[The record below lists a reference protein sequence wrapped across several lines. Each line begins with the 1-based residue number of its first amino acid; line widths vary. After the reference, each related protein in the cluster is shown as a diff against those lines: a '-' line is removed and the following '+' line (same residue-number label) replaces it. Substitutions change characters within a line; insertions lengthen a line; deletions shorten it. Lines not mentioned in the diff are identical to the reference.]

1 MKALNSVGWGFGLT
15 RIPKLACI
23 HPWTRPDK
31 TNVRWLPINED
42 IEQPES
48 AALPH
53 EILYRFIEE
62 ASHRVIYNNCVCRE
76 ANRCQD
82 YPIGIGC
89 LQMGDSALDS
99 DPALRREV
107 GVDEAKQYV
116 EKAISNGLVP
126 VVGKV
131 RIDNFIFGIKDRARL
146 LTVCFCC
153 ECCCIT
159 RFNRYAPARYLDSI
173 FPRLDSIAI
182 KVTDD
187 CKGCGKCAEHC
198 YIGAIE
204 VVGGKARIGE
214 MCRACGRCASFCPS
228 GAVKISIEDPEFL
241 DRAYETIRSFVK
253 YD

>member
-1 MKALNSVGWGFGLT
+1 MLALNRVGWGFGLA
-15 RIPKLACI
+15 RIPRLARL

-31 TNVRWLPINED
+31 TNVRWLPINVD
-42 IEQPES
+42 IEQPGS
-48 AALPH
+48 APLPH
-53 EILYRFIEE
+53 EILFRFIEE
-62 ASHRVIYNNCVCRE
+62 ASHRVVYNRCVCRE
-76 ANRCQD
+76 ANSCEH

-99 DPALRREV
+99 DTPLRREV

-116 EKAISNGLVP
+116 RNAISEGLVP

-131 RIDNFIFGIKDRARL
+131 RIDNFIFDIKDRARL

-159 RFNRYAPARYLDSI
+159 RFNRYAPAGYMDSI

-182 KVTDD
+182 EVTDD
-187 CKGCGKCAEHC
+187 CTGCGTCAEHC
-198 YIGAIE
+198 YIKAIE
-204 VVGGKARIGE
+204 VTDGKAVIGE

-228 GAVKISIEDPEFL
+228 GAVKVSIDDPEFL
-241 DRAYETIRSFVK
+241 DHAYETIRSFVK